1 MIETIFKNALVRR
14 RMAGS
19 HLGIMLLE
27 FVVDLK
33 SRGHALSCIQ
43 AYAQVAEHFSRWLGP
58 QQLSLSQIDESVV
71 ERFVRGHLPHCFC
84 PRPAPKDAR
93 NCRAALGRLLA
104 FLCQR
109 GLSGNRS
116 SGGHSVIDDLLA
128 EYDRHLREAAGVV
141 ASTRRYRCRYAREFL
156 QTRRRGGR
164 LLWRSMGAADLLR
177 YIQLRAPGL
186 KPSSLRVLTGALR
199 DFLRFLHLTGRGE
212 EHWVAA
218 VPRPAPWPRS
228 SLPQTLSREQV
239 RALLTSFER
248 TTRTGRR
255 DYAMALCLTQ
265 LGLRV
270 SEVAGL
276 SLDDIDGHR
285 GTLRLWRTKQRQERL
300 LPLPPDVARAIASYV
315 RGGRPSTESR
325 ALFVRH
331 RAPLGC
337 GLAAHHVRGAMRRA
351 FARSGIGVTR
361 VHLLRHTLA
370 TALHQKG
377 VGLKA
382 LADVL
387 GHQCLETAARYARV
401 NLRELRQAA
410 QPWPE
415 VRS

>member
-1 MIETIFKNALVRR
+1 MIETIFKSAFVRR

-19 HLGIMLLE
+19 HLGIILPE
-27 FVVDLK
+27 FVVSLK
-33 SRGHALSCIQ
+33 ERGHALTCIQ
-43 AYAQVAEHFSRWLGP
+43 AYAQVAEHFSRWLGAERLP
-58 QQLSLSQIDESVV
+58 LPRIDESVV
-71 ERFVRGHLPHCFC
+71 ERFVRGHLPRCSC

-93 NCRAALGRLLA
+93 ICRAALGRLLA
-104 FLCQR
+104 FLRGR
-109 GLSGNRS
+109 GLLGRGSTS
-116 SGGHSVIDDLLA
+116 SHGVIDDLLA
-128 EYDRHLREAAGVV
+128 EYDRHLREVAGVV
-141 ASTRRYRCRYAREFL
+141 PSTRRYRCRYAREFL
-156 QTRRRGGR
+156 QTRRYGVR
-164 LLWRSMGAADLLR
+164 LRWRSMGAADLLR
-177 YIQLRAPGL
+177 YIQLRASGL
-186 KPSSLRVLTGALR
+186 KPASLRVLTGALR

-212 EHWVAA
+212 ERWVGA

-228 SLPQTLSREQV
+228 SLPQTLSKAQV
-239 RALLTSFER
+239 RALLASFER

-270 SEVAGL
+270 SEVSGL
-276 SLDDIDGHR
+276 SLEDIDGHC
-285 GTLRLWRTKQRQERL
+285 GTLRLRQTKQRQERL
-300 LPLPPDVARAIASYV
+300 LPLPPRVARAIASYL

-337 GLAAHHVRGAMRRA
+337 GLAAHHVRGAIRRA